1 MTLHE
6 FPHPEAWL
14 DAMVAGW
21 EALGGPALKARGT
34 FNVSLSGGSTPKPL
48 YQKLATLKWP
58 WSATHLYL
66 GDERWVSPDHKDSNY
81 RMVQEAFHGTGVN
94 IERVR
99 SEIGTAEI
107 GARDYEKRIR
117 TNLGDPPRFDLIL
130 LGIGDDGH
138 TSSLFPDTAALKE
151 TKLLMAPNFVPKLG
165 VWRVTSSYTLLRYAR
180 AIWFVTRGPSKDPY
194 IRALAADDATA
205 SFPAAKVRSDRGTSE
220 IYHCTSV

>member
-117 TNLGDPPRFDLIL
+117 TNLGDPP
-130 LGIGDDGH
+130 
-138 TSSLFPDTAALKE
+138 P
-151 TKLLMAPNFVPKLG
+151 
-165 VWRVTSSYTLLRYAR
+165 LRSH
-180 AIWFVTRGPSKDPY
+180 PS
-194 IRALAADDATA
+194 RH
-205 SFPAAKVRSDRGTSE
+205 RR
-220 IYHCTSV
+220 

>member
-6 FPHPEAWL
+6 FSHPEAWL

-151 TKLLMAPNFVPKLG
+151 TKLLMPQ
-165 VWRVTSSYTLLRYAR
+165 TSSPNSGFGA
-180 AIWFVTRGPSKDPY
+180 
-194 IRALAADDATA
+194 
-205 SFPAAKVRSDRGTSE
+205 
-220 IYHCTSV
+220 